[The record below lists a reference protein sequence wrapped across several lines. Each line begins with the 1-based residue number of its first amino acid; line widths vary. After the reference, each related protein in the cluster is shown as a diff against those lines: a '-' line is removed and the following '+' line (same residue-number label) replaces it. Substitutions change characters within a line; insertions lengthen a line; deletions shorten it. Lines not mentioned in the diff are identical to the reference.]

1 MFDGIGAE
9 LVWDGTDEI
18 RIPARMG
25 EPREGQMQGT
35 IGEQLTELSGRI
47 CYDSLGSKR
56 SRDSAEYIK
65 HILDVGHTSIAEHY
79 HKTILIKAQQPTF
92 IDMLSFVML
101 NRPWVW
107 VTPVDP
113 TTARLTLNPR
123 VAMEFDRWSKIL
135 ADMMPNYPLSQ
146 ATHLGAII
154 KSAFSPLAP
163 RMVKEPHPASL
174 AMAKDQ
180 LGVIAAEVAEPE
192 SDAERWITLYTFG
205 SRGFSH
211 ELVRHGDFTGMSQ
224 RSTRYCN
231 EGKSPWTLHPLM
243 QMYVREAPE
252 VESLVAREETGA
264 FIDQAKTLY
273 KAWVKRLIP
282 FVQSK
287 IDPDDPYA
295 KTTARKQARGAARGL
310 LGNALETELIFSANV
325 MQWRHIFRMRA
336 AGAADGEIRYAA
348 CKALEA
354 CKASRYGDRFSDLEL
369 VDADDGTGQMLAGGG
384 AA

>member
-25 EPREGQMQGT
+25 EPLPGQMEGT
-35 IGEQLTELSGRI
+35 TGEKLTELSGRI

-56 SRDSAEYIK
+56 SRPSAQYIA
-65 HILDVGHTSIAEHY
+65 HILDVGHTSIAEHFNA
-79 HKTILIKAQQPTF
+79 TILIEARNPAF

-101 NRPWVW
+101 NRPWFW
-107 VTPVDP
+107 VTPLSP
-113 TTARLTLNPR
+113 TAARITLNCR
-123 VAMEFDRWSKIL
+123 GAMEFDRWTKIL
-135 ADMMPNYPLSQ
+135 SGMMPDYPVSE
-146 ATHLGAII
+146 ATHLSALI
-154 KSAFSPLAP
+154 KSAYSPLVP
-163 RMVKEPHPASL
+163 RLVKDPHPAAVS
-174 AMAKDQ
+174 MAQGELDVLSAQ
-180 LGVIAAEVAEPE
+180 VVEPE
-192 SDAERWITLYTFG
+192 TDAEKWITLYTYG

-243 QMYVREAPE
+243 QMYLREADPTE
-252 VESLVAREETGA
+252 ALVAGEGVKT
-264 FIDQAKTLY
+264 FINDAKDLY
-273 KAWVKRLIP
+273 KSWVKRLIP

-287 IDPDDPYA
+287 IDPEDPYA

-310 LGNALETELIFSANV
+310 LGNALETELVFSASV
-325 MQWRHIFRMRA
+325 AQWKHIFRMRA

-354 CKASRYGDRFSDLEL
+354 CKASRYGDRFEDLTL
-369 VDADDGTGQMLAGGG
+369 VEAGDGTGYMLDGGG